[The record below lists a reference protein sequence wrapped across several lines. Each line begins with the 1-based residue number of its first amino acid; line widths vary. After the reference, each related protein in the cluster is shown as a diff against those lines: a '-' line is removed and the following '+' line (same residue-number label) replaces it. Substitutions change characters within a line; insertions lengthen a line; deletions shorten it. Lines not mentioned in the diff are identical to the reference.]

1 MTSAGGFRI
10 TGFDAPP
17 IWLDKPELSWQ
28 DATVIKTKSA
38 SPAAMKPLAD
48 GQVWR
53 MAESSLQVDMVGR
66 LLVHYK
72 LGKHGAV
79 RISNSIGSQT
89 DIVKFLKKNKAVLM
103 KPVKVAA
110 KSSAPAK
117 TNGVAKKNGAPK
129 KTAAAK
135 KKK

>member
-1 MTSAGGFRI
+1 M
-10 TGFDAPP
+10 
-17 IWLDKPELSWQ
+17 
-28 DATVIKTKSA
+28 IKTKSA
-38 SPAAMKPLAD
+38 VPAAMVPLAD

-72 LGKHGAV
+72 LGKHGAI

-89 DIVKFLKKNKAVLM
+89 DIVKFLKKHKAVLM
-103 KPVKVAA
+103 KAVKPVA
-110 KSSAPAK
+110 KPVVAK
-117 TNGVAKKNGAPK
+117 TNGAAKSNGAPK
-129 KTAAAK
+129 KTTAAK